1 MRDPANGDRAAHE
14 YTASVGVAHRR
25 RHGQFFTPPAVA
37 RFMTRWVLDGGS
49 SSLFDPAFGL
59 GAFRDALPNT
69 ANIAFRASEIDA
81 GIVQHWRRAQREA
94 GDFIAIEDYLLSW
107 GRRHANIVCNPPY
120 MRFQKFGNR
129 HAVFRAFEKNLGL
142 RLSGYTNTASA
153 FLCKSLAELGP
164 AGRMAYIMPLEFLG
178 TGYGAVVKARLLE
191 SGHLFGLVRL
201 NCEKA
206 LFPDAT
212 TSAGIVLCDTRTRHR
227 AVRFH
232 DVHNVC
238 ELDDFSALRPRA
250 TVPVRHL
257 DPNAK
262 WLPHFRAKR
271 WRTTPAASTTLRAYG
286 KFTRGIAT
294 GANAFFVLRPSTAR
308 ELGLNPAT
316 DCVPCIARSVQI
328 SLPVFDDADHEAL
341 RARDQPALLFSV
353 AAAVSTGAACSR
365 QAADYI
371 RSGEQAGFHKRFLT
385 RKRNPWHKTEA
396 RTPAR
401 LLLGVFA
408 RGEYKVVLNTS
419 RALHL
424 TCFHGFAPNAAGGE
438 FVDRLFLFFA
448 SRTGRRIASL
458 AQREYGNALRK
469 FEPND
474 LSDAPVPT
482 PSLFATLHP
491 ADVAGAVAHMRE
503 TGTVPQWVD
512 DRFAPLLRENKPPK
526 PSSA

>member
-1 MRDPANGDRAAHE
+1 M
-14 YTASVGVAHRR
+14 S
-25 RHGQFFTPPAVA
+25 
-37 RFMTRWVLDGGS
+37 
-49 SSLFDPAFGL
+49 
-59 GAFRDALPNT
+59 
-69 ANIAFRASEIDA
+69 
-81 GIVQHWRRAQREA
+81 
-94 GDFIAIEDYLLSW
+94 
-107 GRRHANIVCNPPY
+107 
-120 MRFQKFGNR
+120 
-129 HAVFRAFEKNLGL
+129 
-142 RLSGYTNTASA
+142 
-153 FLCKSLAELGP
+153 
-164 AGRMAYIMPLEFLG
+164 
-178 TGYGAVVKARLLE
+178 
-191 SGHLFGLVRL
+191 
-201 NCEKA
+201 
-206 LFPDAT
+206 T
-212 TSAGIVLCDTRTRHR
+212 TSASWTISAPCAHAPRCRCGIST
-227 AVRFH
+227 
-232 DVHNVC
+232 
-238 ELDDFSALRPRA
+238 
-250 TVPVRHL
+250 
-257 DPNAK
+257 PNAK

-353 AAAVSTGAACSR
+353 GSAPASADAACSR
-365 QAADYI
+365 QAAAYI

-396 RTPAR
+396 RTPALPALGR
-401 LLLGVFA
+401 LRPRRIQGGSQHQPRLAPDVF
-408 RGEYKVVLNTS
+408 S
-419 RALHL
+419 RLRAK
-424 TCFHGFAPNAAGGE
+424 CRRWRIRRN
-438 FVDRLFLFFA
+438 RLFLFFA

-474 LSDAPVPT
+474 LSDVPVPT
-482 PSLFATLHP
+482 PGLFATLHP

-512 DRFAPLLRENKPPK
+512 DRFALLLRENNPPK